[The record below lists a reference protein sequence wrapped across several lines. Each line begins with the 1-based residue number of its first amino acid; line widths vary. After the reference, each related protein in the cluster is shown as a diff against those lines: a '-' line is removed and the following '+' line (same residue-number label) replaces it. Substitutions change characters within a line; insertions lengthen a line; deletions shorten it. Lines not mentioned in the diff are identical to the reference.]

1 MASGVGQRNQPVTH
15 PMVWPWL
22 TSNRTVLGGG
32 NMAMKHFVLAAFAVV
47 LAGCANSG
55 GADPQQLVDRATLAA
70 QDMLND
76 RNGTD
81 AQAVLRRA
89 RAAIICPRVLR
100 AGFVFGG
107 EGGACVLVARAGGGS
122 WTAPA
127 FYALGGAS
135 FGFQAGVQD
144 AEVML
149 LIMNDRGLNAVLD
162 SQFTLGADA
171 TGTFVE
177 LGGGIEGATTAAL
190 RADIVGFT
198 RSRGLYAGISLN
210 GSLLSAQSELNRAYY
225 GRPIGAQQIVVG
237 VEVSNPGADPLR
249 EVLTRYGAQAGGP
262 PVASRPAL
270 PAPTSAYAPD
280 QASPGAGGLTPVQ
293 QQALPPLRR

>member
-1 MASGVGQRNQPVTH
+1 
-15 PMVWPWL
+15 
-22 TSNRTVLGGG
+22 
-32 NMAMKHFVLAAFAVV
+32 MKHFVMAAMAVV
-47 LAGCANSG
+47 LAGILAGCADRG

-89 RAAIICPRVLR
+89 RAVMICPRVLR

-122 WTAPA
+122 WSAPA
-127 FYALGGAS
+127 FYGLGSAS

-162 SQFTLGADA
+162 SQFKLGADA

-225 GRPIGAQQIVVG
+225 GRAIGAQQIVVG

-249 EVLTRYGAQAGGP
+249 EVLTRYGAQAGGAP
-262 PVASRPAL
+262 LASRPAL
-270 PAPTSAYAPD
+270 PAPTPVDGSYP
-280 QASPGAGGLTPVQ
+280 ASPGTAGLSPVQ
-293 QQALPPLRR
+293 RQTLPIPRR